1 MEYERMVARN
11 IENIIENIKTDN
23 EIYLDYILRCFS
35 NENPYYLFRFSE
47 NVQSTKHY
55 IEMSV
60 NSIYYYMINYNK
72 DKYYNF
78 I

>member
-1 MEYERMVARN
+1 MKNMEYERMITHN
-11 IENIIENIKTDN
+11 IENIKTDN

-35 NENPYYLFRFSE
+35 NENPYYLFKFST
-47 NVQSTKHY
+47 NVRSTKHY
-55 IEMSV
+55 IEISV
-60 NSIYYYMINYNK
+60 NSIYNYMINYNK

>member
-1 MEYERMVARN
+1 MKNMEYERMISHN
-11 IENIIENIKTDN
+11 IENIKTDN
-23 EIYLDYILRCFS
+23 KVYLDYILRCFS
-35 NENPYYLFRFSE
+35 NENPYYLFRFSA

-55 IEMSV
+55 IEISV
-60 NSIYYYMINYNK
+60 NSIYNYMINYNI